1 MASVIPRKLKK
12 IEDEMWRVL
21 PNSDKHYYVSNYG
34 RIKSF
39 AINKKDGHILKF
51 SESNGFLQVQLNTK
65 RFIGKL
71 YVHKV
76 VAEVWLPKP
85 SINHT
90 YVTHLDG
97 KLKNNNIKNLE
108 WHTKDSLREKHR
120 EYTKQRLKDSNIPRV
135 IKNSKLKEADIVLLK
150 TLLQKGVVQSKI
162 AKLFRI
168 SEMQVTRIKRG
179 ENWSHVKV
187 PEKK

>member
-1 MASVIPRKLKK
+1 MIPRKLKK
-12 IEDEMWRVL
+12 IEDETWREI
-21 PNSDKHYYVSNYG
+21 PETNKRYFASNYG

-39 AINKKDGHILKF
+39 VINKTDGQILKF
-51 SESNGFLQVQLNTK
+51 GESNGFLQVQINTK

-76 VAEVWLPKP
+76 IAEVWLPLP
-85 SINHT
+85 SAGHT

-97 KLKNNNIKNLE
+97 KLKNNHISNLQ
-108 WHTKDSLREKHR
+108 WHTKESLREKHR
-120 EYTKQRLKDSNIPRV
+120 EYAKQRLKDPKIKRV
-135 IKNSKLKEADIVLLK
+135 IRNSKLKEADIVLLK

-179 ENWSHVKV
+179 ENWGHVIIPSKV
-187 PEKK
+187 